1 MDLRFTSIKYKI
13 HLHRI
18 NNRYENKMLIKKIFR
33 SKKAI
38 SPILATLLLIV
49 IAVAAIVVT
58 YAWLTTY
65 MNSTTGQAG
74 VIPYKANVNFED
86 NAGIKSIT
94 IDIGNS
100 GTSNTQIVAVYIG
113 TSESTTEGVITSPT
127 TPIALN
133 AGTIE
138 SFDVEYNWTAGDNY
152 YFRVV
157 PEVGQLALTFQE
169 QAPQ

>member
-1 MDLRFTSIKYKI
+1 MRKMSIK
-13 HLHRI
+13 RI
-18 NNRYENKMLIKKIFR
+18 FK

-65 MNSTTGQAG
+65 MTSTTGQAG
-74 VIPYKANVNFED
+74 VLPYKANVNFAD
-86 NAGIKSIT
+86 NAGVKSIT

-113 TSESTTEGVITSPT
+113 TSESTTEAVTTSPA

-138 SFDVEYNWTAGDNY
+138 SFDVTYTWTAGETY